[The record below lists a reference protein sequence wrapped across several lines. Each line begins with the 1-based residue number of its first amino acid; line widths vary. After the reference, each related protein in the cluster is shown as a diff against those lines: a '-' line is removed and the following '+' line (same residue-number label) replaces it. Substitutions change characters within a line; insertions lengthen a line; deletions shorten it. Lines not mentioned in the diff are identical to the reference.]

1 MNFERSVVNDI
12 AESEASTLAGAR
24 KSRRRLILL
33 ILVSL
38 LVVAAVLLAGK
49 FMKGSGA
56 SPADDAKKTGQ
67 EQSVTVMSP
76 GNETVVRSI
85 NATGTLAARNEVPV
99 GAVGEGGL
107 VNHVYADAG
116 DWVNKGQ
123 VLISIDRSVQSQ
135 QAASQAAQIEVAKA
149 DLQLAQSE
157 LDRASKLIARGF
169 ISKADIDR
177 KTAARNSAQAR
188 VNVARA
194 QLSETGART
203 ARLDIRSPSSG
214 YILDRN
220 VEVGQ
225 TVGSGSPALFIM
237 AQGGEME
244 LLAQLGE
251 TDLAAVS
258 VGVPALVTPAGTKD
272 EFSGRIWQISPL
284 VDKTTRQGTARIAL
298 AFNKALRPGG
308 FASVKIQAGAMTAPV
323 LPESAILNDKTGSFV
338 YIVSDQKKVERRAIT
353 TGDVTEKGI
362 AISSG
367 LSGDEH
373 VVMYAGGFLNPGETV
388 NPVLK
393 SRTN

>member
-1 MNFERSVVNDI
+1 MNFERSIANDV
-12 AESEASTLAGAR
+12 AESEISAPAGAR
-24 KSRRRLILL
+24 KSRRRLIVL

-49 FMKGSGA
+49 FMKGSEA
-56 SPADDAKKTGQ
+56 SPADNAKKTGQ

-135 QAASQAAQIEVAKA
+135 QAAAQAAQIEVAKA

-258 VGVPALVTPAGTKD
+258 VGVPALVTPAGTKE

-338 YIVSDQKKVERRAIT
+338 YIVNDQKKVERRAIT
-353 TGDVTEKGI
+353 TGDVTERGI

-393 SRTN
+393 PRTN